1 MTKLLIAAVFSMVFV
16 GSAIAADLPTDAR
29 VPTGIDVR
37 GTVDYKL
44 CKGRVE
50 SKSYVGPRSRKRIKL
65 SESEPKKEELGGDPG
80 SFFCI

>member
-44 CKGRVE
+44 CKGRVVQQTPTATW
-50 SKSYVGPRSRKRIKL
+50 KAKAMWDRGL
-65 SESEPKKEELGGDPG
+65 GSE
-80 SFFCI
+80 